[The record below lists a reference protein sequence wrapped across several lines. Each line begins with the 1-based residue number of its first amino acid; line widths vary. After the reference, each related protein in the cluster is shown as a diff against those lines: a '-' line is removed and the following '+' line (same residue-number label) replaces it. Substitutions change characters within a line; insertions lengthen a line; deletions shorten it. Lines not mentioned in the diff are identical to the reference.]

1 MSTIT
6 DVYLIET
13 GDGGDVVLQGND
25 IKLIGGLEN
34 MIYIAL
40 FGGNPGNSTF
50 GPKED
55 EQVFDFWG
63 NFMLHPS
70 EREVWFN
77 STLEYL
83 LENTAITSSGRYQL
97 EQAVLNDLQFMTRF
111 AKVSASVQLIGI
123 DKVKIDV
130 IVMEPSTQ
138 TSTEF
143 SYIWNATNQEID
155 TLPTSSTNGQGV
167 ALNNLL
173 NFNL

>member
-1 MSTIT
+1 MSTIE

-25 IKLIGGLEN
+25 LKLIGGLEN

-50 GPKED
+50 GPKTT
-55 EQVFDFWG
+55 EQQFDFWG

-70 EREVWFN
+70 DQPIWFN
-77 STLEYL
+77 STLEFL
-83 LENTAITSSGRYQL
+83 LETTAITSAGRYKL
-97 EQAVLNDLQFMTRF
+97 EQAVLDDLQFMTKF
-111 AKVSASVQLIGI
+111 AKISASVELICI
-123 DKVKIDV
+123 DKVKISV
-130 IVMEPSTQ
+130 IVMELESQ

-155 TLPTSSTNGQGV
+155 TLPTSSTIGQGV
-167 ALNNLL
+167 ALNNIL
-173 NFNL
+173 NFEL